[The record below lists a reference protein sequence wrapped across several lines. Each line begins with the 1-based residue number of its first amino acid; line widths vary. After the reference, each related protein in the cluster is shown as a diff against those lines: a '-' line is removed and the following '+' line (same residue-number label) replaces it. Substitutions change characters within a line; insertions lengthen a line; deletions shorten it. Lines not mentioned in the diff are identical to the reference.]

1 MNSPRKILIIRIKS
15 IGDVLFT
22 LPATN
27 AVRENYPDAHMTYL
41 TGSENATLMQT
52 FSAVDEVITMDRSK
66 LKKPRTALPELFR
79 ILSQMRRGNY
89 SLVIDLQGYGE
100 TAWLT
105 WVSGAKERWGSVYS
119 KGRKWAYTHGV
130 TRRDD
135 IHPADWCLLLLK
147 ECGLKTGE
155 INNRFQL
162 PETAREAARKIYTDH
177 NLDPEKPTLF
187 IQPFTSRVFKN
198 WPLENYLAVARHWRE
213 KGVQIAFGGGPADV
227 AALEPARAEG
237 FSVVAGSPLLVSAAL
252 MQLSTVVLGGDTGM
266 LHFSIGL
273 GKRVIML
280 RSTTGATLLYQHAD
294 WALPPFGSQ
303 ENNSLPVETVI
314 EESAKALAE
323 ALSNHGLR
331 V

>member
-1 MNSPRKILIIRIKS
+1 MNSPKKILIIRIKS

-27 AVRENYPDAHMTYL
+27 AVRMNYPDAHITYL
-41 TGSENATLMQT
+41 TGSENATLMQS
-52 FSAVDEVITMDRSK
+52 FPEVDEIITMDRSK
-66 LKKPRTALPELFR
+66 IKKPLTAFPELFR
-79 ILSQMRRGNY
+79 VLALMRGNY

-105 WVSGAKERWGSVYS
+105 WITGAKERWGSVYS

-147 ECGLKTGE
+147 TCGLKTDE
-155 INNRFQL
+155 IKNRFNL
-162 PETAREAARKIYTDH
+162 PEAAQESARKIYGEH
-177 NLDPEKPTLF
+177 KLDPAKPMLF
-187 IQPFTSRVFKN
+187 IQPYTSRAFKD
-198 WPLENYLAVARHWRE
+198 WGLENYLAVARHWRE

-227 AALEPARAEG
+227 AALETARAEG
-237 FSVVAGSPLLVSAAL
+237 FCVVAGSPLLVSAAL
-252 MQLSTVVLGGDTGM
+252 MQLSTLVLGGDTGM
-266 LHFSIGL
+266 LHFSNGL
-273 GKRVIML
+273 GKRCIML
-280 RSTTGATLLYQHAD
+280 RSTPHATLLYQHVD

-303 ENNSLPVETVI
+303 ENNSLSAETVI
-314 EESAKALAE
+314 EETAKALAE
-323 ALSNHGLR
+323 

>member
-1 MNSPRKILIIRIKS
+1 MDSPKKILIIRIKS

-27 AVRENYPDAHMTYL
+27 AVRENYPDAHITYL
-41 TGSENATLMQT
+41 TGSENATLMQA
-52 FSAVDEVITMDRSK
+52 FPAVDKVITMDRSK
-66 LKKPRTALPELFR
+66 LKKPRTALAELFR
-79 ILSQMRRGNY
+79 VLSLMHRGNY

-100 TAWLT
+100 TACLAWIT
-105 WVSGAKERWGSVYS
+105 RAKERWGSVYS
-119 KGRKWAYTHGV
+119 KGRKWAYTQGV

-147 ECGLKTGE
+147 ECGLKTE
-155 INNRFQL
+155 EPNNRFHL
-162 PETAREAARKIYTDH
+162 PEAAQKSARTIYAD
-177 NLDPEKPTLF
+177 NGLDPEKPTLF
-187 IQPFTSRVFKN
+187 IQPYTSRAFKD
-198 WPLENYLAVARHWRE
+198 WPLENYLAVARYWRG

-273 GKRVIML
+273 GKRCIML
-280 RSTTGATLLYQHAD
+280 RSTPGATLLYQHAD

-303 ENNSLPVETVI
+303 EKNSLPVERVI
-314 EESAKALAE
+314 EETANALADVQ
-323 ALSNHGLR
+323 AGPYKI
-331 V
+331 